1 MFGARRGRGKLDSA
15 LPRFQSELV
24 RRILVIDD
32 EPLVAL
38 MIRRTLEPDHEVTVL
53 HSGRAA
59 LLLFEQGARFDAI
72 VTDLQMPD
80 GDGAWLHGELA
91 RLDAAQARRMLFLSG
106 AQHPFLEGAG
116 LRWLLKPFRSKE
128 LIAEIEAAA
137 TAP

>member
-1 MFGARRGRGKLDSA
+1 M
-15 LPRFQSELV
+15 

-38 MIRRTLEPDHEVTVL
+38 MIRRTLEPGHEVTVL

-59 LLLFEQGARFDAI
+59 LLLFEQGVRFDAI

-106 AQHPFLEGAG
+106 APHPFLEGSG
-116 LRWLLKPFRSKE
+116 LRWLLKPFHAKE
-128 LIAEIEAAA
+128 LIGQIEAAA

>member
-1 MFGARRGRGKLDSA
+1 
-15 LPRFQSELV
+15 V

-91 RLDAAQARRMLFLSG
+91 RLDAAQARR
-106 AQHPFLEGAG
+106 
-116 LRWLLKPFRSKE
+116 
-128 LIAEIEAAA
+128 
-137 TAP
+137 TASSRDPACGGSSSPSAPKS